1 MPIPLFFA
9 NKDARAGVAR
19 EKSLRFVA
27 PRDSADPTRDIPFV
41 GSQTA
46 ENFNGG
52 PKFIPGGT
60 DYCSPEGIPRVK
72 SRARRSM
79 KNSPS
84 SPITSSLTPAEA
96 LHLFDITEADLKRIR
111 TFGQICLPHLDRFI
125 ELFYR
130 RLDDHGLLQQWFS
143 PEMMPRVQQQQ
154 KTYWREFFSGQIDE
168 SYLKQRETLGMV
180 HARIGL
186 PLPTYSAAVDLSFR
200 LWVQQIYDGS
210 LSEKEH
216 SESIIAF
223 TKLLHLDT
231 NLVVE
236 SYHQMISKQML
247 EQHQT
252 ILEMTTPVTSIWKDV
267 LLMPIVG
274 FIDSKRATE
283 IMSSVLEKI
292 AAVRAKVLILDISG
306 VAVVDSAVANHLVKF
321 TKAAKLMGCE
331 AIISGVSP
339 AVAQT
344 MVTLGVDV
352 DHINTTNTLQDAI
365 ESALLKTGVRIST
378 QNTDR

>member
-52 PKFIPGGT
+52 PKFIPSGT

-143 PEMMPRVQQQQ
+143 PEMMPKVQQQQ
-154 KTYWREFFSGQIDE
+154 KTYWREFFS
-168 SYLKQRETLGMV
+168 
-180 HARIGL
+180 
-186 PLPTYSAAVDLSFR
+186 
-200 LWVQQIYDGS
+200 
-210 LSEKEH
+210 
-216 SESIIAF
+216 
-223 TKLLHLDT
+223 
-231 NLVVE
+231 
-236 SYHQMISKQML
+236 
-247 EQHQT
+247 
-252 ILEMTTPVTSIWKDV
+252 
-267 LLMPIVG
+267 
-274 FIDSKRATE
+274 
-283 IMSSVLEKI
+283 
-292 AAVRAKVLILDISG
+292 
-306 VAVVDSAVANHLVKF
+306 
-321 TKAAKLMGCE
+321 
-331 AIISGVSP
+331 
-339 AVAQT
+339 
-344 MVTLGVDV
+344 
-352 DHINTTNTLQDAI
+352 
-365 ESALLKTGVRIST
+365 
-378 QNTDR
+378 